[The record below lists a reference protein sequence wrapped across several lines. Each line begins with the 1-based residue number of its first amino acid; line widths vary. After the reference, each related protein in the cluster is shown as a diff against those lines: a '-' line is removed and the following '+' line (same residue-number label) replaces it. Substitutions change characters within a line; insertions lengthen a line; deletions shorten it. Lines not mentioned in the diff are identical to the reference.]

1 MKEVSSELL
10 MQKILI
16 VEDEPDIVDLVS
28 FNLER
33 AGFITVTATDGIRAL
48 ELAWSE
54 QPDPVSYTH
63 LTLPTKA

>member
-1 MKEVSSELL
+1 

-54 QPDPVSYTH
+54 QPDLSLIH
-63 LTLPTKA
+63 I